1 VVGNRRGRFGA
12 PGFPTS
18 GVLVVAAKVPKPN
31 PLGTMDTVL
40 ALVLSLAVVYDLRE
54 RRIPN
59 ALAVGGL
66 IAALV
71 LRLVT
76 DPALAT
82 QGLQGAGLGM
92 AVAIPLFA
100 IGALGA
106 GDGKLLIAVGA
117 FLGIE
122 GLPIALLATAITG
135 GIMSGIVSWRS
146 GVIIPALLHTKNL
159 LLWCVTLG
167 RAGERRRLAPG
178 AAVTVPFAPAIAAGT
193 TLACVVMGA
202 AA

>member
-1 VVGNRRGRFGA
+1 
-12 PGFPTS
+12 
-18 GVLVVAAKVPKPN
+18 
-31 PLGTMDTVL
+31 MDTVL

-167 RAGERRRLAPG
+167 RGGERRRLAPG